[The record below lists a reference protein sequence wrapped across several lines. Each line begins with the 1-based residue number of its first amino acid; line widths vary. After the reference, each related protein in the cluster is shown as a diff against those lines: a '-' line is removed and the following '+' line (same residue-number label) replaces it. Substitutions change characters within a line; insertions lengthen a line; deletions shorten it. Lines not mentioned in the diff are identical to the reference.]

1 MYYKCWPISCQR
13 TRTANDAFESELFA
27 GPSHLEKDLFINP
40 QQMLLWQ
47 NFVDALFT
55 KMI

>member
-13 TRTANDAFESELFA
+13 TKTANDAFESELFA